1 MGDNSNSDDT
11 DNLNLSNDVGDAV
24 KPTRWPIE
32 KLVRVIA
39 DKVSENLD
47 ADVIFYNGPIAHP
60 YDYRFIE
67 ACAVRYQCANVL
79 LILVTS
85 GGSADS
91 AFRIASWLQA
101 NYQRFTLYVTGRC
114 KSAGTLVAMVAHEL
128 IVSDEHGESG
138 PLDIQMPAPEEPEG
152 RRSGLTFPNALLRL
166 DFEAF
171 RAYENFLSGI
181 TKASDGTVSK
191 EYAMKIASDMAVGLY
206 GQTYG
211 QLDPLHVGR
220 ASRAMDIASEY
231 GFRLLEEGKNSDEE
245 RIYELIS
252 DYPSHE
258 FVINSTEVARL
269 FDNVYVP
276 NGLEPLLPLSL
287 GEYAIAPHQPSSE
300 DWDRFIPFEF
310 LSTEPEDDEVEE

>member
-1 MGDNSNSDDT
+1 LNASDDA
-11 DNLNLSNDVGDAV
+11 DKMGE
-24 KPTRWPIE
+24 PTRWPIDGVTRAISDE
-32 KLVRVIA
+32 
-39 DKVSENLD
+39 VSKNLD

-67 ACAVRYQCANVL
+67 ACAGRYQRANVL

-91 AFRIASWLQA
+91 AFRMASWLQV

-114 KSAGTLVAMVAHEL
+114 KSAGTLVAMGAHDL
-128 IVSDEHGESG
+128 IVSDDHGELG
-138 PLDIQMPAPEEPEG
+138 PLDVQMPAPEEPER
-152 RRSGLTFPNALLRL
+152 RRSGLTFSNALLRL

-181 TKASDGTVSK
+181 AKANDGTVPK

-231 GFRLLEEGKNSDEE
+231 SLRLLEAGQNSDTE
-245 RIYELIS
+245 RVNELIS

-269 FDNVYVP
+269 FDNVYMP
-276 NGLEPLLPLSL
+276 DDLERLLALSL
-287 GEYAIAPHQPSSE
+287 GEYAIAPHRPREE
-300 DWDRFIPFEF
+300 DWGRFTPFEF